1 MRQLRYSV
9 AMSLDGYIAGPSG
22 EADWIVMDPEID
34 FGAIFS
40 RYDTLLMGRG
50 SFDAMQAM
58 GGGAGM
64 WEEMQTVVASTAMQP
79 ADHPSLT
86 IVPDAKV
93 FVAEQ
98 KRKSGKDI
106 WLFGGGRL
114 FQSLLDAGLVDGVDV
129 AIVPVLLGEG
139 VPFLATP
146 TNRAKLKLSEH
157 RLYQT
162 SGIMFLQY
170 EVSR

>member
-1 MRQLRYSV
+1 
-9 AMSLDGYIAGPSG
+9 
-22 EADWIVMDPEID
+22 
-34 FGAIFS
+34 
-40 RYDTLLMGRG
+40 
-50 SFDAMQAM
+50 
-58 GGGAGM
+58 
-64 WEEMQTVVASTAMQP
+64 MQTVVASTAMRP

-98 KRKSGKDI
+98 KQKSGKDI

-129 AIVPVLLGEG
+129 AVVPVLLGEG
-139 VPFLATP
+139 VPFLATRAK
-146 TNRAKLKLSEH
+146 RAKLKLTEH

-170 EVSR
+170 EVVRS